1 MTDRN
6 NIRKG
11 EKAMKITKFFTALL
25 LAGAMAL
32 TFTACG
38 NDGTNDDENT
48 PPTGSSD
55 STTDSASAETNPQTE
70 ASSDSGSGDNS
81 NNSDSG
87 DNGGNGENSGNE
99 SGEET
104 KE

>member
-25 LAGAMAL
+25 LAGVMAL

-38 NDGTNDDENT
+38 SDGTNDENT

-55 STTDSASAETNPQTE
+55 STTDSASAETNPQTD
-70 ASSDSGSGDNS
+70 ASSDSGSGDS
-81 NNSDSG
+81 GNNSDSS
-87 DNGGNGENSGNE
+87 DNGENSGNE